1 MKRDRAR
8 MTAKRTLDAAHLQ
21 SYMRGLLDAFPSG
34 PCYRRGREVQRGRAP
49 LGKPAR
55 ARSMLHGTN
64 KPLTANLPSSRPTPV
79 LAQVLHDMLPVGGI
93 PNTVPCDHMIQTS
106 RSRHHARLQVTTR

>member
-21 SYMRGLLDAFPSG
+21 SYMRGLLGAFPSG

-55 ARSMLHGTN
+55 ARSMFHGT
-64 KPLTANLPSSRPTPV
+64 KPLTADLPSSRPTPV

-106 RSRHHARLQVTTR
+106 CSGHHARLQVTAR